1 MEKFTKQ
8 FLSEVLQL
16 KEDDVKLVMECQRKF
31 PELLVNEGER
41 INSARQLYIELGMD
55 ESNWSKWY
63 KKNILNNDFFKE
75 NVDWEA
81 LVLGTTTEKG
91 GRLAKDFTI
100 SLEFAKHLAMMGR
113 TENSHKVRSY
123 FILMEKAV
131 KCMQDH
137 LIIREPEK
145 QGYNEMK
152 QHIMNWCDLNNY
164 DKTLDIFYTREANM
178 LNECLTGKTA
188 LELKAHIG
196 FRDRETR
203 EHLTIETNKA
213 LYELQLLNSSL
224 LIANMSFDARK
235 EIIKTTCKV
244 KYTNLYIKN

>member
-1 MEKFTKQ
+1 MKKFTKQ
-8 FLSEVLQL
+8 FLGEVLQL
-16 KEDDVKLVMECQRKF
+16 KDDEVKLVMECQRKF
-31 PELLVNEGER
+31 PELLLNEGAN
-41 INSARQLYIELGMD
+41 IDSAKKLYSELGL
-55 ESNWSKWY
+55 NPTQWARWH
-63 KKNILNNDFFKE
+63 KKNVIENEFFKE
-75 NVDWEA
+75 NESWW
-81 LVLGTTTEKG
+81 VLDIKSTTEKG
-91 GRLAKDFTI
+91 GKVGQDFTI

-113 TENSHKVRSY
+113 SENSHKVRSY

-131 KCMQDH
+131 KCMQDY

-203 EHLTIETNKA
+203 EHLTVETNKA

-224 LIANMSFDARK
+224 LMANMSFDARK
-235 EIIKTTCKV
+235 DIIKTTCKV
-244 KYTNLYIKN
+244 KYSELYIK

>member
-1 MEKFTKQ
+1 MKKFTKQ
-8 FLSEVLQL
+8 FLAEVLQL
-16 KEDDVKLVMECQRKF
+16 KDDEVKLVMECQRKF
-31 PELLVNEGER
+31 PELLLNEGEK
-41 INSARQLYIELGMD
+41 INSAKQLYIELGL
-55 ESNWSKWY
+55 NLAHWKRWY
-63 KKNILNNDFFKE
+63 CKNIIYNEFFKE
-75 NVDWEA
+75 KVDWEGFA
-81 LVLGTTTEKG
+81 LMVNGNETM
-91 GRLAKDFTI
+91 DFTI
-100 SLEFAKHLAMMGR
+100 SLDFAKHLAMMGR
-113 TENSHKVRSY
+113 SENSHKVRSY
-123 FILMEKAV
+123 FILMEKSV

-203 EHLTIETNKA
+203 EHLTVETNKA

-224 LIANMSFDARK
+224 LMANMSFDARK
-235 EIIKTTCKV
+235 DIIKTTCKV
-244 KYTNLYIKN
+244 KYSGLYIK